1 MKEPRKIRWNVL
13 AAIVY
18 VCEQTKDKKLKFE
31 NTPKM
36 QKCMEYLKSY
46 FGGINE
52 TQVIILCGLLDIDL
66 SKIKDMTISKY
77 LNISS
82 LKYLQHNAEIEELA
96 ERNLLTVTIINTGH
110 SYSFKEDVIKS
121 ILRNQEIIHK
131 DIKYDAITFTEKIRN
146 IIDSDWKDYDTKMR
160 EAYDFEQKHLDIP
173 FVKEINDCIKSY
185 KDRYCLYSLCH
196 YYIHGWV
203 ASLQQLG

>member
-1 MKEPRKIRWNVL
+1 MKEPRKVRWNVL
-13 AAIVY
+13 AAIEY
-18 VCEQTKDKKLKFE
+18 ACEQTKDKQLKYE
-31 NTPKM
+31 NTSRM
-36 QKCMEYLKSY
+36 QKCLEHLKSY

-52 TQVIILCGLLDIDL
+52 IQVIILCGLLD
-66 SKIKDMTISKY
+66 
-77 LNISS
+77 
-82 LKYLQHNAEIEELA
+82 IEELA

-196 YYIHGWV
+196 YYTHSWV